1 MDGYLSKT
9 IMESYYFI
17 HLPLSSLSSSVLYSE
32 MSMTEGKLGTGLQVA
47 SGCLD
52 KWASSYL
59 IEVLYS
65 FSLSSYAD
73 SIDNYFNEEESRF
86 YLPIKEYIGFSESLK

>member
-52 KWASSYL
+52 K
-59 IEVLYS
+59 
-65 FSLSSYAD
+65 
-73 SIDNYFNEEESRF
+73 
-86 YLPIKEYIGFSESLK
+86 

>member
-1 MDGYLSKT
+1 MDGYSSKT

-17 HLPLSSLSSSVLYSE
+17 HLPLSSSSVLYSE

-52 KWASSYL
+52 K
-59 IEVLYS
+59 
-65 FSLSSYAD
+65 
-73 SIDNYFNEEESRF
+73 
-86 YLPIKEYIGFSESLK
+86 

>member
-17 HLPLSSLSSSVLYSE
+17 HLPLSSLSSSSSVLYSE

-52 KWASSYL
+52 K
-59 IEVLYS
+59 
-65 FSLSSYAD
+65 
-73 SIDNYFNEEESRF
+73 
-86 YLPIKEYIGFSESLK
+86 